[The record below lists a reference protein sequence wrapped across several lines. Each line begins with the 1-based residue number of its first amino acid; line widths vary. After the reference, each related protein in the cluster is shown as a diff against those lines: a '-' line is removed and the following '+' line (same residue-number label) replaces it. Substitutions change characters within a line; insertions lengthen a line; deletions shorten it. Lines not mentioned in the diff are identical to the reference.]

1 MRNYLKYQHP
11 GVQFAVFMGIAAM
24 MFFTYMTIAQIFF
37 GDVGEALSK
46 SNEISAET
54 LKQFRWSQFLSAVMT
69 FIIPA
74 SVYAYLSDERPFH
87 YLGLKQHAR
96 VLIFLI
102 VIFLLVAVQPFAI
115 YMGQL
120 NQNANF
126 GLFQEGFKR
135 MEEFSENAMKNFV
148 RMNNPYDLMINL
160 FIVAILPAVGEE
172 LFFRGALQNILERW
186 TRVPWVAILLSSL
199 LFALAHITAF
209 KFLPILTL
217 GAVLGTL
224 FYITRNLWYNVF
236 FHFLNNFMALLASYY
251 ATKYSMLKKLTE
263 DDYRISLLVAL
274 ASLAV
279 TIGLFLLIRKRTP
292 YHPLTSTSQSPAHFD
307 IN

>member
-11 GVQFAVFMGIAAM
+11 GVQFAVFMGLAAV
-24 MFFTYMTIAQIFF
+24 MFFIYLTIAQSFF
-37 GDVGEALSK
+37 GGVAEALSS

-54 LKQFRWSQFLSAVMT
+54 LRQFRWSQFLSAVMT

-74 SVYAYLSDERPFH
+74 SVYGYLSDERPFH
-87 YLGLKQHAR
+87 YLGLKRHAR

-102 VIFLLVAVQPFAI
+102 VIFLLVAAQPFAI

-120 NQNANF
+120 NQSANF
-126 GLFQEGFKR
+126 GPLQEGLKR
-135 MEEFSENAMKNFV
+135 MEELSENAMNNFV

-160 FIVAILPAVGEE
+160 FIVAILPAIGEE

-186 TRVPWVAILLSSL
+186 TRVPWVAILISSL
-199 LFALAHITAF
+199 FFALLHLTAF
-209 KFLPILTL
+209 KFLGILTL

-251 ATKYSMLKKLTE
+251 ATKYSMLKKLAE
-263 DDYRISLLVAL
+263 DDYKVSLLAAL

-292 YHPLTSTSQSPAHFD
+292 YQPSTSTSQPPAHFD